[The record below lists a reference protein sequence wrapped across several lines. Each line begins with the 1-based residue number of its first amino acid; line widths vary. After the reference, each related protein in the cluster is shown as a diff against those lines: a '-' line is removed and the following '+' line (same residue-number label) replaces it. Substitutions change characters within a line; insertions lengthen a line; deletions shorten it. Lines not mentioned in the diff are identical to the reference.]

1 MDVFGAERGRADPE
15 TGARV
20 AGSGAHTGDCTSAPG
35 GLLHFHPPA
44 PQSPQ
49 SWIPPLLPLHS
60 SRICSHG
67 SSGCVCMHMYA
78 RLLTRVSHRCPP
90 SRRLPSR
97 GDAWAPPVNSAA
109 FICPD
114 EWRAALSVPLPAIS
128 SGSLEPHRFARP
140 LSPSLS
146 PACFLS
152 THTHT
157 HTMYPPPNDA
167 GLAYSSN
174 KRTLKLPRSPANPSS
189 LFPGFFSVAAPRL
202 SEIFIRA
209 PFGPFSRKHKRNH
222 TSLPPWLM
230 PK

>member
-1 MDVFGAERGRADPE
+1 MLAAAAERPPTAQEPPPSPHTLANASPQDWSNNELMDVFGAERGRADPE

-49 SWIPPLLPLHS
+49 SWIPPLLPLRS

-67 SSGCVCMHMYA
+67 SSGCVRACVCMHTYA

-114 EWRAALSVPLPAIS
+114 EWRAALSVPPPAIS

-146 PACFLS
+146 SLLPV
-152 THTHT
+152 HTHT
-157 HTMYPPPNDA
+157 RHVPPT
-167 GLAYSSN
+167 
-174 KRTLKLPRSPANPSS
+174 K
-189 LFPGFFSVAAPRL
+189 
-202 SEIFIRA
+202 
-209 PFGPFSRKHKRNH
+209 
-222 TSLPPWLM
+222 
-230 PK
+230 

>member
-1 MDVFGAERGRADPE
+1 MDVFGAARGRADPE

-60 SRICSHG
+60 SRICSRG
-67 SSGCVCMHMYA
+67 SSGCVRARACTCMHA
-78 RLLTRVSHRCPP
+78 CSHVLVTGVRQAA
-90 SRRLPSR
+90 RLPSR

-140 LSPSLS
+140 LSLS
-146 PACFLS
+146 PACFLP
-152 THTHT
+152 HTHT
-157 HTMYPPPNDA
+157 PCTPPTT
-167 GLAYSSN
+167 
-174 KRTLKLPRSPANPSS
+174 K
-189 LFPGFFSVAAPRL
+189 
-202 SEIFIRA
+202 
-209 PFGPFSRKHKRNH
+209 
-222 TSLPPWLM
+222 
-230 PK
+230 